1 MRKSFKITGSDAVRL
16 AERDRLE
23 IFCHANPQD
32 DGGKVTIGEA
42 RGIVREDPSLV
53 YVLVHKDGWWDG
65 QRVSEMRGYD
75 VHDYFSPDGMYLGP
89 DDDGVEPTWI
99 DA

>member
-1 MRKSFKITGSDAVRL
+1 MRPSFKITGSDAVRL

-23 IFCHANPQD
+23 IFRRT
-32 DGGKVTIGEA
+32 GYGMVEKITWREA
-42 RGIVREDPSLV
+42 RGEDPASV

-99 DA
+99 NT